1 MGTCCDGWSGNNMLW
16 LIALLMMGSNG
27 CNGSENN
34 NQWLWAI
41 LLLLGASNGN
51 SLGACEVK

>member
-1 MGTCCDGWSGNNMLW
+1 MLW

-41 LLLLGASNGN
+41 LLLLGAGNGN